1 MSSIVT
7 EIDSIF
13 DAEIENVRNKLLNSK
28 SLDYLKFP
36 IYEESFNELRTKVKE
51 VVKSF
56 D

>member
-1 MSSIVT
+1 MASMLV
-7 EIDSIF
+7 EIDRVF
-13 DAEIENVRNKLLNSK
+13 DEKIEDMRIKLLNSD